1 MGMSTEDFYI
11 LLNKDMNNANRMLLS
26 SGREN
31 MYIENIFE
39 LEKKILKSSSPDDID
54 KITENM
60 TQQQLRDMI
69 KLLIDRLT
77 PQNVKINRMISENN
91 KRYPDCEHRKEV
103 EVMGVKCK
111 IAY

>member
-1 MGMSTEDFYI
+1 VEVKILMGN
-11 LLNKDMNNANRMLLS
+11 L
-26 SGREN
+26 
-31 MYIENIFE
+31 FE
-39 LEKKILKSSSPDDID
+39 LEKKILKSNSPDEID

-77 PQNVKINRMISENN
+77 PQNIKINKMINENY
-91 KRYPDCEHRKEV
+91 KKYPDCEHRKEI

-111 IAY
+111 SGFCDIDDLECDSSNGSCRNK

>member
-1 MGMSTEDFYI
+1 
-11 LLNKDMNNANRMLLS
+11 
-26 SGREN
+26 

-103 EVMGVKCK
+103 EVMGVSCK
-111 IAY
+111 SFVE